1 MKYILILFSVILSHQ
16 VKAQSE
22 YYTDSAGKTTIF
34 SGSRIISEDG
44 VYDRDSVNNSYQSIT
59 VCIND
64 YKRFIFLSD
73 SCAEVGNYDL
83 TKLYLE
89 KAKDCRF
96 QINEY
101 RKVIYR
107 NLSILKKIIENSDMP
122 TNKKEELIE
131 ALGI

>member
-22 YYTDSAGKTTIF
+22 YYTDSTGKTTIF
-34 SGSRIISEDG
+34 SGSKIISEEG
-44 VYDRDSVNNSYQSIT
+44 IYDRDSINNSYQSIA

-64 YKRFIFLSD
+64 YKRFIYLSD
-73 SCAEVGNYDL
+73 SCVDVQNYEL
-83 TKLYLE
+83 NKYYLE
-89 KAKDCRF
+89 KARECRY

-107 NLSILKKIIENSDMP
+107 NLNVLKRIIANSDMP
-122 TNKKEELIE
+122 IDKKEELLK
-131 ALGI
+131 ALE

>member
-64 YKRFIFLSD
+64 YKRFIFSY
-73 SCAEVGNYDL
+73 VFVNPQ
-83 TKLYLE
+83 
-89 KAKDCRF
+89 R
-96 QINEY
+96 
-101 RKVIYR
+101 
-107 NLSILKKIIENSDMP
+107 
-122 TNKKEELIE
+122 
-131 ALGI
+131 